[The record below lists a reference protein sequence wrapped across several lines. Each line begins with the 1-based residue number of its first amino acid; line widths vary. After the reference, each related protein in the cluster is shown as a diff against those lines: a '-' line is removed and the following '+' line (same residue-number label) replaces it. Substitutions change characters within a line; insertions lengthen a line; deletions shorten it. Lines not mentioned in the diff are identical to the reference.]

1 MKISKKIFA
10 ILLAVVL
17 TLSIFAVSA
26 SAAGTAKGDEW
37 MTVTITTDKGVNTC
51 STKETVKVT
60 VSIACNYN
68 VPTFR
73 FPIMYDKSVFQAKT
87 LLGQEALG
95 TCATAGTLSFNKIT
109 DGSCIPEN
117 YDADQFGCILFQ
129 WVANTSGSVGFINN
143 PEGEAAFSFELETTA
158 GSAGKT
164 GSIFIPSESDLF
176 YYMAIEDPDVATS
189 FYYLTAD
196 TCAMSFV
203 PANVTVAAADVALI
217 PNAAYDSTAVVDEEN
232 LLVYGLSTGL
242 ISAADVKEYVT
253 ATGGATIRVAPND
266 VGYGTGSKINL
277 QLGGNTVKTY
287 AMIIFGDIDGD
298 ADITAMDITEAV
310 GIFAGTITPE
320 SAYKIIAADIGI
332 HDGDLDAMDVT
343 TIVGLFAG
351 SLSLDQANPY
361 AE

>member
-10 ILLAVVL
+10 ILLAGIL
-17 TLSIFAVSA
+17 AFSIFAVSA

-73 FPIMYDKSVFQAKT
+73 FPILFDKSVLQAKT

-95 TCATAGTLSFNKIT
+95 TCATAGTLSFNKMT

-129 WVANTSGSVGFINN
+129 WVANTSGSVGCLNN

-158 GSAGKT
+158 SSAGKT

-196 TCAMSFV
+196 TCEMSFV
-203 PANVTVAAADVALI
+203 PANVTVAAADVALV
-217 PNAAYDSTAVVDEEN
+217 PNTAYDSTAVIDEDN
-232 LLVYGLSTGL
+232 LWVYGLATGMLST
-242 ISAADVKEYVT
+242 ADVKEYVT
-253 ATGGATIRVAPND
+253 ATGGATIRVTPNEM
-266 VGYGTGSKINL
+266 GYGTGSKINL
-277 QLGGNTVKTY
+277 TIEGNTVKSYT
-287 AMIIFGDIDGD
+287 MIIFGDLDGD
-298 ADITAMDITEAV
+298 GDVNAMDATTGLAIYGGSVVADNDYVVT
-310 GIFAGTITPE
+310 AG
-320 SAYKIIAADIGI
+320 DIGI
-332 HDGDLDAMDVT
+332 HDESLDAMDVT
-343 TIVGLFAG
+343 AIIAVYGGSIV
-351 SLSLDQANPY
+351 LDQANPY
-361 AE
+361 AA